1 MSKATTS
8 ETAASDFDLAI
19 IGSGGGAF
27 AAAIRATNLGKR
39 VVMIERGTVGGTC
52 VNTGCVPSKALLAA
66 AEARHVALDSGRFP
80 GISTS
85 ADAVNMS
92 ELIGG
97 KRSLVDTMRTG
108 KYLDLIG
115 EYGWELRQGTAVFAG
130 SADEPVLEVT
140 GFDGSV
146 ETVRA
151 DHYLVATGS
160 TPWAP
165 PIKGLEE
172 VGYLTSTT
180 AMELDE
186 VPESLLVLGGGYVAL
201 EQAQLFSRLGS
212 TVTMLV
218 RSRLASAEEPEA
230 SRTLMSVFADEG
242 MRVIRRATVSAV
254 HLDESTGEVV
264 AVATTGGG
272 REEFRASKLLVA
284 TGRRP
289 VTEGLNLGAVGVNV
303 GEKGEIVVN
312 GMLASSNPRIWG
324 AGDVTGHPQFVYVA
338 ASHGSLVVDNAFTDA
353 GRVVDYHHLPRV
365 TFTSP
370 ALAAV
375 GMTDKEANAA
385 GIRCECRVL
394 PLEYVPRALV
404 NRDTRGFIKIVADVQ
419 TRRIVGITAVA
430 KDAGDLAAAGVYILE
445 AGMTVDQVATMW
457 SPYLTMAEG
466 IKIAC
471 QSYNTDVSKLSCCA
485 A

>member
-1 MSKATTS
+1 MSEATTS
-8 ETAASDFDLAI
+8 ETTTSDFDLAI
-19 IGSGGGAF
+19 IGSGGAAF

-66 AEARHVALDSGRFP
+66 ADARHVALDSGRFP

-108 KYLDLIG
+108 KYVDLIG

-130 SADEPVLEVT
+130 SADEPVLDVT

-151 DHYLVATGS
+151 AHYLVATGS

-165 PIKGLEE
+165 PIAGLQE

-212 TVTMLV
+212 TVTLLV

-353 GRVVDYHHLPRV
+353 GRVVDYRHLPRV

-404 NRDTRGFIKIVADVQ
+404 NRDTRGFIKIVADAQ